1 MLFILNTDFKT
12 IQIKGCYLQPLNV
25 GFNGLKIY
33 RAKILI
39 LAEDGR
45 YSSDRIFYNGLS
57 KLFGQNFNRNR
68 IFALSM
74 PSIALAIAFNAE
86 IMTVYRS
93 TFAYSDMRKNHFPPV
108 LGTFRGI
115 KQC

>member
-1 MLFILNTDFKT
+1 MS
-12 IQIKGCYLQPLNV
+12 V
-25 GFNGLKIY
+25 FNGLEIY

-45 YSSDRIFYNGLS
+45 YLSDQIFYSGLS

-86 IMTVYRS
+86 IMTVFRS
-93 TFAYSDMRKNHFPPV
+93 TFAYSDMRKKAFSSGV
-108 LGTFRGI
+108 RDFSGY
-115 KQC
+115 

>member
-45 YSSDRIFYNGLS
+45 YLSDQIFYTADFQS
-57 KLFGQNFNRNR
+57 C
-68 IFALSM
+68 
-74 PSIALAIAFNAE
+74 LAKIL
-86 IMTVYRS
+86 TVTVFSR
-93 TFAYSDMRKNHFPPV
+93 F
-108 LGTFRGI
+108 
-115 KQC
+115 QCLQLR